1 MQEDK
6 VWHRRNDSMTEKD
19 VMEAARRLAGI
30 IRETDIYKEYL
41 QCREIMR
48 KQPELYAQVN
58 EYRLKNFDIQNESEG
73 SELFDRMEAFE
84 REYREFRENPMVD
97 DFLRAELALCRMV
110 QEMNVLLTAEIDF
123 E

>member
-1 MQEDK
+1 MNVAEES
-6 VWHRRNDSMTEKD
+6 VN
-19 VMEAARRLAGI
+19 V
-30 IRETDIYKEYL
+30 L
-41 QCREIMR
+41 QTQIPPCAKCREIMR